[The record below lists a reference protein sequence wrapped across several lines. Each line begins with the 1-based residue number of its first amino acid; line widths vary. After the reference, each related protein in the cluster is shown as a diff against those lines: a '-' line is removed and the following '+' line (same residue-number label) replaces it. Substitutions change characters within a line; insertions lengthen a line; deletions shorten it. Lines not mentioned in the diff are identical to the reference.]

1 MSVPA
6 TRRSPIE
13 STSSPA
19 SHARALPVAPPHRMR
34 WRRRC
39 TPEPVRLAEG
49 ITGSNVLALY
59 LTLIAVVA
67 LIALSMITQAW

>member
-39 TPEPVRLAEG
+39 TAEPIRFTEG
-49 ITGSNVLALY
+49 ITGTNVLAIY
-59 LTLIAVVA
+59 LTLIAGFA
-67 LIALSMITQAW
+67 LIAHAKITQAW